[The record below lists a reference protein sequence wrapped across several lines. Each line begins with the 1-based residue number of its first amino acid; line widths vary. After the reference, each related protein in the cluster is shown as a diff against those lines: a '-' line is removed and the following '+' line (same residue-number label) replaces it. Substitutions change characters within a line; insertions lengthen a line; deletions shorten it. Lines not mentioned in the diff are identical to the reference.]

1 VLAIGSLSEALL
13 SLVRSV
19 ALARILEPH
28 DFGIAMVIA
37 TVFGIVE
44 LLTEIGL
51 DRAAVSGAIRS
62 DAHVYRNVLHAV
74 SLGRGLINGLVLAA
88 LGPFIAWMVHAPE
101 MSLWFSSLGLIS
113 LLRGFSHFDIKQ
125 MRQRYIYWP
134 EGVVILVFQ
143 ITWTVVTIALA
154 IQLHDARSMAI
165 GLLAAQL
172 AYTVATHVLANA
184 RWRLHWDRVIVR
196 EIVSIGT
203 PLVPSAMIN
212 AFNTMFDRLL
222 IGSVLGPTAVGF
234 YSAASMIALM
244 PRAIAARFLNNV
256 GLSVF
261 VNHATPGTKQTR
273 AFAMWSAGTITV
285 SLVCSIGIACLMRPM
300 LHILFGATY
309 VPSPVLSIL
318 FAADFIPKFLICL
331 ISVPALAFGQ
341 TQTVLRYMIAS
352 TIGMLLGIVSLLIW
366 RTTGA
371 FVGGMLVGDLLFLV
385 WLVIGAVRTYP
396 YPAPMIYYLTLGAI
410 GCFGAFAAV
419 VLGWPAAN
427 PIDVY
432 ALAIHV
438 VTAAVLAAGF
448 VMAVVLT
455 HRAEFSQARIEVKK
469 APRAEPNKLPRDD
482 APL

>member
-1 VLAIGSLSEALL
+1 MLAIGSVSEALL

-37 TVFGIVE
+37 TMFGIVE

-51 DRAAVSGAIRS
+51 DRAAVSGAVRS
-62 DAHVYRNVLHAV
+62 DAHVYRNILHAV

-88 LGPFIAWMVHAPE
+88 LGPFIAWIVHAPE

-134 EGVVILVFQ
+134 EGVAILVFQ

-165 GLLAAQL
+165 GILAAQL

-184 RWRLHWDRVIVR
+184 PWRLHWDRAIVR
-196 EIVSIGT
+196 EIMATGT
-203 PLVPSAMIN
+203 PLMPSAVIN

-234 YSAASMIALM
+234 YSAASIIALM

-261 VNHATPGTKQTR
+261 VNHVTPGEKQTR
-273 AFAMWSAGTITV
+273 AFAMWAVGTITV
-285 SLVCSIGIACLMRPM
+285 SLVCSIGIACLMRP
-300 LHILFGATY
+300 
-309 VPSPVLSIL
+309 
-318 FAADFIPKFLICL
+318 
-331 ISVPALAFGQ
+331 
-341 TQTVLRYMIAS
+341 
-352 TIGMLLGIVSLLIW
+352 
-366 RTTGA
+366 
-371 FVGGMLVGDLLFLV
+371 
-385 WLVIGAVRTYP
+385 
-396 YPAPMIYYLTLGAI
+396 
-410 GCFGAFAAV
+410 
-419 VLGWPAAN
+419 
-427 PIDVY
+427 
-432 ALAIHV
+432 
-438 VTAAVLAAGF
+438 
-448 VMAVVLT
+448 
-455 HRAEFSQARIEVKK
+455 
-469 APRAEPNKLPRDD
+469 
-482 APL
+482 